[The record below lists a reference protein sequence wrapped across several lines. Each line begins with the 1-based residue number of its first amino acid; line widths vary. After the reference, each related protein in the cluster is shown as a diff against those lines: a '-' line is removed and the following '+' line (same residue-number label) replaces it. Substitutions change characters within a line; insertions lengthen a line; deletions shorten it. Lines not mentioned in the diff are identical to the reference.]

1 MIKKL
6 RIKMIAV
13 SMLAIFIVLGTIVT
27 AINIYNYNRIIRD
40 SDNILAVL
48 QENDGT
54 FPEDMRP
61 MRHME
66 DLSEHKDQNLS
77 SGDLPMQKGFSPETR
92 FESRYF
98 SVILDA
104 DGNFKANEH
113 MQIAAVDDE
122 GAKVMAL
129 DVFSSG
135 RANGF
140 YSTYRYIKG
149 DTDEGVRIIFLD
161 CRRDLDHF
169 KNLLTS
175 SILIS
180 LIGLGA
186 VFVLVLIFSRRM
198 IKPVSESYEKQK
210 EFITNAG
217 HEIKTPLSIISAD
230 AEVLEMDNGEN
241 EWLDDIKLQ
250 TKRLTELTNDLIF
263 LARMEEA
270 SDNTDP
276 VEFPLSD
283 MVSEA
288 AASFSAPAKAQTK
301 SFSYDVEE
309 NISFNGN
316 EKDMYKL
323 VTLLMDNALKYSPVG
338 GYIHLDLKKI
348 KNRIVLTS
356 TNTTGAVLNEAELSH
371 FFDRFYRSDRSRNSA
386 QNSYGIGLSVA
397 RAIVDKHKGK
407 IRAYAKDPNCIVIE
421 ASFPK

>member
-27 AINIYNYNRIIRD
+27 AINIYNYNRIVRD
-40 SDNILAVL
+40 SDNILTVL
-48 QENDGT
+48 QENNGA

-61 MRHME
+61 QR
-66 DLSEHKDQNLS
+66 LGKDGAEQNGQNLS
-77 SGDLPMQKGFSPETR
+77 TGDFPMQKGFSPETR

-98 SVILDA
+98 SVLLDA

-122 GAKVMAL
+122 GAKTMAL
-129 DVFSSG
+129 DVFSTG
-135 RANGF
+135 RAKGF
-140 YSTYRYIKG
+140 YGTYRYIKG

-241 EWLDDIKLQ
+241 EWLDDIKIQ

-263 LARMEEA
+263 LARMEES
-270 SDNTDP
+270 SDNIKP

-283 MVSEA
+283 IVKEVAS
-288 AASFSAPAKAQTK
+288 SFSAPAKAQTK
-301 SFSYDVEE
+301 SFTYDVEE
-309 NISFNGN
+309 GISFNGN
-316 EKDMYKL
+316 EKDIYKL
-323 VTLLMDNALKYSPVG
+323 VALLLDNALKYSPTG
-338 GYIHLDLKKI
+338 GYVHMDLKKS

-356 TNTTGAVLNEAELSH
+356 TNTTATELNEAELSH

-397 RAIVDKHKGK
+397 RAIVDKHKGR
-407 IRAYAKDPNCIVIE
+407 IRAYAKDSTCIVIE